1 MLKLNLLLKNIG
13 GKAVT
18 YVVVLVIGLGI
29 VVTLNVLIATVQNT
43 LLQTVMLKKFLLSK
57 V

>member
-43 LLQTVMLKKFLLSK
+43 LLQTVMLKKFLLSN